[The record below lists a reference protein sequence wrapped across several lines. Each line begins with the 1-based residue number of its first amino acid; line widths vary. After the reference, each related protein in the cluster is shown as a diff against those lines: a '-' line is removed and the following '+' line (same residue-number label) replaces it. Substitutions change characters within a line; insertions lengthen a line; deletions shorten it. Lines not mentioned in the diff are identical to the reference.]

1 MAKAIAANAPASD
14 HARAHDLI
22 GAPRP
27 VRPRASALA
36 MLRLHPLL
44 EPNRLWRRAAGLL
57 EAHPS
62 LYRGFTW
69 AEQRVK
75 GRMFGCRMCG
85 QCALPSTA
93 YTCPRTCPKQLSNGP
108 CGGVSSEG
116 QCEVYPELRCVWVTA
131 YERAE
136 QAGRTTDLRRLQRP
150 VDQRKWGESSWV
162 NYWQGRDDHLWT
174 AGSGLDSDELPYV
187 EGH

>member
-1 MAKAIAANAPASD
+1 MARSIAASTPAPD
-14 HARAHDLI
+14 HAQVHHLI

-27 VRPRASALA
+27 VHPRASARA

-44 EPNRLWRRAAGLL
+44 ESNRLWRRAAGLL
-57 EAHPS
+57 EAHPA
-62 LYRGFTW
+62 LHRGFTW
-69 AEQRVK
+69 AEQLTK
-75 GRMFGCRMCG
+75 GRLFGCRMCG

-116 QCEVYPELRCVWVTA
+116 QCEVYPELHRVWVVA

-136 QAGRTTDLRRLQRP
+136 QAGRTADLRRPRRP
-150 VDQRKWGESSWV
+150 IGQRKWGQSSWV
-162 NYWQGRDDHLWT
+162 NYRRGRDDHLWR
-174 AGSGLDSDELPYV
+174 ASGMSS
-187 EGH
+187 